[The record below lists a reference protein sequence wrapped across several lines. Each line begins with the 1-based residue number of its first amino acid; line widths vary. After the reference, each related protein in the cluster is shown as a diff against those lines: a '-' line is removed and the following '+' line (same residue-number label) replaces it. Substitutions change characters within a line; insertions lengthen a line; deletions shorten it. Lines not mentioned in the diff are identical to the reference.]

1 MLVTTKAIVLNAIK
15 YGDSNLIVKCYTEL
29 EGSKSY
35 LLRGV
40 LSSKKGKLKTAYF
53 QPLTQLKI
61 VANHNNKGTLN
72 SIKEVQVINH
82 YKTVFTNITKQS
94 IVFFLS
100 EVLTYSIQEEENNVE
115 LYQFLE
121 ASLGWL
127 DSNEK
132 IANFHLYFLLNLTK
146 YLGFYP
152 ETNNSKFEYFDLT
165 EGGFVN
171 TSPKFEY
178 ISGNDLEA
186 FKKLLGIHFDALDKI
201 EFNAKTRQQ
210 VLTILIR
217 YFELH
222 LSGFR
227 KPKSLTIL
235 KSVFN

>member
-72 SIKEVQVINH
+72 SIKEAQVINH

-100 EVLTYSIQEEENNVE
+100 EVLTYSIQEEENNTE

-132 IANFHLYFLLNLTK
+132 IANFHLYFLL
-146 YLGFYP
+146 
-152 ETNNSKFEYFDLT
+152 S
-165 EGGFVN
+165 
-171 TSPKFEY
+171 
-178 ISGNDLEA
+178 
-186 FKKLLGIHFDALDKI
+186 
-201 EFNAKTRQQ
+201 
-210 VLTILIR
+210 
-217 YFELH
+217 LH
-222 LSGFR
+222 
-227 KPKSLTIL
+227 
-235 KSVFN
+235 